1 MTLRITM
8 GLALWLALLSGAVQG
23 AGLSSREWELDR
35 QIIIADVLGALT
47 ERFNERGAGSSAEF
61 GIAVLAQLKAVREKI
76 HDDSYHIMRNTVLT
90 MSEDFAKLTEEAPED
105 TSHFIHRWQA
115 ADGYIRTKINYV
127 GDLLTIT
134 GR

>member
-1 MTLRITM
+1 VIVRITM
-8 GLALWLALLSGAVQG
+8 SLVVLLAMLAGAAQG

-35 QIIIADVLGALT
+35 QIIIEDVLGTLT
-47 ERFNERGAGSSAEF
+47 ERFSQQDRGSSAEF
-61 GIAVLAQLKAVREKI
+61 GIAVLAQLKAVRDKI

>member
-1 MTLRITM
+1 VIVRITM
-8 GLALWLALLSGAVQG
+8 GLAVLLTTLSGVAQG

-35 QIIIADVLGALT
+35 QIIVEDVLGTLT
-47 ERFNERGAGSSAEF
+47 ERFSQQERGSSAEF
-61 GIAVLAQLKAVREKI
+61 GIAVLAQLKAVRDKI